1 MGGCNPQNDRIEQ
14 LYHEIYDKL
23 YRYAKNALSDP
34 SIAEE
39 ATQDV
44 FCIACAKSDELLQS
58 NNPQGWLM
66 KTLKYVIQNI
76 KREQAKTRRLAILSL
91 NSDESDLLAT
101 YDEEDVDILY
111 GDLAPREDFQIFKLI
126 VLERYSMKQAADEFG
141 ISIEA
146 CKKRYQRIKK
156 HLQKKFSQGG
166 IISVRTR

>member
-126 VLERYSMKQAADEFG
+126 ACIYRAELATCTGKTCHLAGEFPPPRRRG
-141 ISIEA
+141 LPVQ
-146 CKKRYQRIKK
+146 KRDHI
-156 HLQKKFSQGG
+156 L
-166 IISVRTR
+166 

>member
-1 MGGCNPQNDRIEQ
+1 
-14 LYHEIYDKL
+14 
-23 YRYAKNALSDP
+23 
-34 SIAEE
+34 
-39 ATQDV
+39 
-44 FCIACAKSDELLQS
+44 
-58 NNPQGWLM
+58 M

-126 VLERYSMKQAADEFG
+126 ALERYSMKQAADDFG

-156 HLQKKFSQGG
+156 HLQKKFSQE
-166 IISVRTR
+166 

>member
-126 VLERYSMKQAADEFG
+126 ALERYSMKQAADDFG

-156 HLQKKFSQGG
+156 HLQKKFSQE
-166 IISVRTR
+166 

>member
-1 MGGCNPQNDRIEQ
+1 MGGCNLQNDRIEQ

-111 GDLAPREDFQIFKLI
+111 GLSLI
-126 VLERYSMKQAADEFG
+126 H
-141 ISIEA
+141 I
-146 CKKRYQRIKK
+146 
-156 HLQKKFSQGG
+156 
-166 IISVRTR
+166 

>member
-111 GDLAPREDFQIFKLI
+111 GALAPREDF
-126 VLERYSMKQAADEFG
+126 
-141 ISIEA
+141 
-146 CKKRYQRIKK
+146 
-156 HLQKKFSQGG
+156 
-166 IISVRTR
+166 